1 MSEPNSFCP
10 KCGFQLS
17 AENFCPKCGMAN
29 TAANVPNND
38 SAVVPSTAEKPKKYM
53 NKKGIII
60 GTSAVGA
67 IIAITIVG
75 YSINTY
81 ALSNLQFRSSGG
93 ENFDFATFSGNLQME
108 ACNPTSYPAS
118 FDKYHMQVLYKEKE
132 FATMD
137 IKGGTIS
144 PKQSEILDGNVA
156 IDRGMVADL
165 FMQSLAD
172 GFSGTQT
179 PAFNQN
185 DMIVN
190 STIEAKVLGFIPY
203 TETKSNTMTE
213 FQEIM
218 SYQNSDPFS
227 C

>member
-1 MSEPNSFCP
+1 MSEPTSFCP
-10 KCGFQLS
+10 ECGFQLS

-29 TAANVPNND
+29 PAANIPNNNGAAVQ
-38 SAVVPSTAEKPKKYM
+38 SAAEKPKRYM

-60 GTSAVGA
+60 GASAVGA
-67 IIAITIVG
+67 IIAITLVG

-93 ENFDFATFSGNLQME
+93 ENFDFATFSANVRME
-108 ACNPTSYPAS
+108 VCNPTSYPAS
-118 FDKYHMQVLYKEKE
+118 FDKYHMQVFYKEKA

-137 IKGGTIS
+137 IKGGNIS
-144 PKQSEILDGNVA
+144 PKQSEILDGDVS
-156 IDRGMVADL
+156 IDRGMISDL
-165 FMQSLAD
+165 FIQSLAD

-185 DMIVN
+185 DMTVN
-190 STIEAKVLGFIPY
+190 TTIEAKVLGFIPY

-218 SYQNSDPFS
+218 SSRNSSTYS

>member
-1 MSEPNSFCP
+1 
-10 KCGFQLS
+10 
-17 AENFCPKCGMAN
+17 MAN
-29 TAANVPNND
+29 PAANVPNND
-38 SAVVPSTAEKPKKYM
+38 SAAVPSTAEKPKRYM
-53 NKKGIII
+53 NKKVIII
-60 GTSAVGA
+60 GASAVGA
-67 IIAITIVG
+67 IIAITLIG

-81 ALSNLQFRSSGG
+81 ALSNLQFKSSGG
-93 ENFDFATFSGNLQME
+93 ENFNFATLSANVRME

-118 FDKYHMQVLYKEKE
+118 FDKYHMQVLYKEKA

-144 PKQSEILDGNVA
+144 PKQSENLDGNVA
-156 IDRGMVADL
+156 IDRGMIADL
-165 FMQSLAD
+165 YMQSLAD

-185 DMIVN
+185 DMTVN
-190 STIEAKVLGFIPY
+190 TTIEAKVLGFIPY
-203 TETKSNTMTE
+203 TETKSHTMTE

-218 SYQNSDPFS
+218 SSQNSGPFA